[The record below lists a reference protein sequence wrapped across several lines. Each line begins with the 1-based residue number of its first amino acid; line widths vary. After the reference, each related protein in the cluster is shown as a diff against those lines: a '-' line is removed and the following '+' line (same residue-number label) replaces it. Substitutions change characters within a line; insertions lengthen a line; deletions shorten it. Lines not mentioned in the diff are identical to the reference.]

1 MTLPVFKHAIKR
13 DRQTESCSTSSFEL
27 ASSSAACQLRHSYKV
42 QNCSAPDMLYDSTMR
57 FRRILYSMNLDVA
70 RLFGNEDQIIFWVI
84 GIQATKANIPTEEAW
99 NFAAKKNGYH
109 TMIFRNDQKPLLK
122 KSSRCSSIHVK
133 WWDFQKKWWSRS
145 TIDNIWTSKTLS
157 DVSYLRD
164 CVFTT
169 MFFVT
174 EIWFTTMCLFVEKA
188 SGFCCKQ
195 LLCTELFVCLRMLV
209 LNASFLCLQLQKAL
223 VQSDVNFLTSRQCTH
238 EIPRVFSNLNAS
250 RWHWSSSRRDASSL
264 QYDFGT

>member
-13 DRQTESCSTSSFEL
+13 DRQTESRSTSSFEL

-42 QNCSAPDMLYDSTMR
+42 QNCSAPDILYDSTMCL
-57 FRRILYSMNLDVA
+57 RILYRMNLDMA
-70 RLFGNEDQIIFWVI
+70 RLFGNEDHIIFWVI
-84 GIQATKANIPTEEAW
+84 DVSTKKRQQETRKANFPTKKACNFATKKMGTTPWFFGT
-99 NFAAKKNGYH
+99 
-109 TMIFRNDQKPLLK
+109 TRNPY
-122 KSSRCSSIHVK
+122 
-133 WWDFQKKWWSRS
+133 
-145 TIDNIWTSKTLS
+145 SKTKSLFFNPWWNGGIS
-157 DVSYLRD
+157 KRNGGPDRHQRLFQMCLIYET
-164 CVFTT
+164 VFLQQCLL
-169 MFFVT
+169 T

-195 LLCTELFVCLRMLV
+195 LLCKELFVCLRMLV

-238 EIPRVFSNLNAS
+238 KIPRVFSNLNAS